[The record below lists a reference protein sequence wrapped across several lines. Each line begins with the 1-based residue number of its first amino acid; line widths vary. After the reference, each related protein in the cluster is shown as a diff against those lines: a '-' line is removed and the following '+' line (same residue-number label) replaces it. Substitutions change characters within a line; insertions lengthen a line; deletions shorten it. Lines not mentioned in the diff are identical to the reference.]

1 MGYSRGGFS
10 SKIHAVTE
18 AKGRPLIVEITP
30 GQAADI
36 SQAESLLT
44 DVEAEAVAADKAYDA
59 DALVEALLGR
69 QINVVIPPKVNR
81 KQIREYDRELYKQRN
96 GIERFFGKIKH
107 YRRVFSRFEK
117 TRRNYLAMLYFVSA
131 LIWLR

>member
-1 MGYSRGGFS
+1 M
-10 SKIHAVTE
+10 
-18 AKGRPLIVEITP
+18 
-30 GQAADI
+30 
-36 SQAESLLT
+36 
-44 DVEAEAVAADKAYDA
+44 EAEAVAADKAYDA

>member
-18 AKGRPLIVEITP
+18 VKGRPLIVEITP

>member
-81 KQIREYDRELYKQRN
+81 KQIREYDREL
-96 GIERFFGKIKH
+96 
-107 YRRVFSRFEK
+107 
-117 TRRNYLAMLYFVSA
+117 
-131 LIWLR
+131 